1 MILLSISVIAAI
13 PTILGGLLVAIPTWK
28 IQKYFISKRDY
39 YRNAPVEIFDIKFIP
54 ASIAFLFVAGIIYV
68 YLVDKYNL

>member
-13 PTILGGLLVAIPTWK
+13 PAILGGLLVAIPTWK

-39 YRNAPVEIFDIKFIP
+39 YRNAPVEIFDTKFIP